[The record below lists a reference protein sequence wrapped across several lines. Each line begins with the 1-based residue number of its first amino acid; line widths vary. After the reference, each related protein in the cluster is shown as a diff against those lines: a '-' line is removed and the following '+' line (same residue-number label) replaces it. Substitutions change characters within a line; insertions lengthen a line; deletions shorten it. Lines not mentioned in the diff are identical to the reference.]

1 MKRIS
6 AAAAALLAG
15 AACAPRMQ
23 PIRPVIE
30 NGAAV
35 PTQTDAVVARA
46 AGEGQA
52 VQAQLADQQAA
63 TTAAALGSCAP
74 QVCRAIARGELAV
87 GMTEPQ
93 LMAATGT
100 TGQAWD
106 RRGGDAV
113 AILAPRFPQQP
124 LKDHVAEIAY
134 VTLQGGRVASYTY
147 REPQGLRVVAS
158 AADATYEAR
167 SAARAEALLAEGD
180 DFAARG
186 DFVRALDRFDRADV
200 IHPNDPRTTLAIA
213 RALDKQLRP
222 IEASL
227 RYQLF
232 LHQMELET
240 IRAQGD
246 AYAKLYGAIAE
257 AHERVVV
264 LDHRR

>member
-1 MKRIS
+1 MKRMS
-6 AAAAALLAG
+6 AAAAALLVG

-30 NGAAV
+30 NGASV
-35 PTQTDAVVARA
+35 PTHTDEVVARA
-46 AGEGQA
+46 ASEGQA
-52 VQAQLADQQAA
+52 VQGQLADQQAA
-63 TTAAALGSCAP
+63 AATAALGSCAP
-74 QVCRAIARGELAV
+74 QVCQAIARGELAV

-93 LMAATGT
+93 LLAATGT
-100 TGQAWD
+100 TGSAWD

-113 AILAPRFPQQP
+113 AILAPRYPQQP

-134 VTLQGGRVASYTY
+134 VTLQDGRVRSYTY
-147 REPQGLRVVAS
+147 REPQGMRVVS
-158 AADATYEAR
+158 SPSEATYAAR
-167 SAARAEALLAEGD
+167 SAARADALLREGD

-186 DFVRALDRFDRADV
+186 DFVRALDRYDRADV
-200 IHPNDPRTTLAIA
+200 VRPDDPRTTLAIA

-222 IEASL
+222 IEARL

-257 AHERVVV
+257 AHERIVV